1 MQSSQRP
8 GSDTTTPDDPPPP
21 PAVEDR
27 LCIRAAR
34 HGRSMEEEEARRILG
49 AALDERAEPPAN
61 ACEALHRRFA
71 ALGGVALDLP
81 PRDQDRPPPDSS
93 GPDHG

>member
-21 PAVEDR
+21 PAVKDR

-34 HGRSMEEEEARRILG
+34 HGRSMEEEARRILG
-49 AALDERAEPPAN
+49 TALDERAEPPAN